1 MKESFTSRGRGTPSI
16 SGDRKHTKPKR
27 QKTFEYKDVAQARD
41 YPKSTK
47 NRNQPDSMNFT
58 SSTLPSLRRS
68 LVDQGCSDFSTK
80 QTTTATVI
88 CPRFCPASKRETQG
102 RKRTE
107 NEHGSSKHAT
117 SPATVRK
124 TYPNNLPPIPPS
136 ARSRSTAT
144 TVQPRDSTVSPL
156 LNKRVRCVVDEANGL
171 MHLRPRESTYS
182 ARECSAK
189 HRHEL
194 WFTFNQSAYWEKKV
208 EGKPAKHIM
217 LG

>member
-1 MKESFTSRGRGTPSI
+1 MKQPTAPAPRPACAARAERYWRLLPLTRQTSTSPSPKMA
-16 SGDRKHTKPKR
+16 RELREKR
-27 QKTFEYKDVAQARD
+27 Q
-41 YPKSTK
+41 
-47 NRNQPDSMNFT
+47 
-58 SSTLPSLRRS
+58 
-68 LVDQGCSDFSTK
+68 
-80 QTTTATVI
+80 
-88 CPRFCPASKRETQG
+88 
-102 RKRTE
+102 
-107 NEHGSSKHAT
+107 GSSKPT
-117 SPATVRK
+117 STAKSLQTLPQ
-124 TYPNNLPPIPPS
+124 NLPPIPPS

-194 WFTFNQSAYWEKKV
+194 WFTFNQSAYWEQKV